1 MNRDSEDAKNGLRKM
16 MSRSYVIF
24 FLWWFFHLVCVEEA
38 WAGARSMKDN
48 SSFYQPYVYKDNGRG
63 GREPE
68 FSIKRSGLLPDWI
81 SLGVQQRI
89 RYEMLTNQFRA
100 GSSGNDQVL
109 SFRTLAQANL
119 RLHPQLNLHLELQDS
134 RQELADSGTNLTT
147 AIVNSAELLE
157 ANIYWFANFIFRRIK
172 QFPSSV

>member
-1 MNRDSEDAKNGLRKM
+1 MGKKLLINRVLPSCMG
-16 MSRSYVIF
+16 F
-24 FLWWFFHLVCVEEA
+24 FFWWFLHLVSFSA
-38 WAGARSMKDN
+38 TSAREPPLIDSG
-48 SSFYQPYVYKDNGRG
+48 SFPQPYVYKDNGRG

-68 FSIKRSGLLPDWI
+68 FSIKRSGLLPDWL

-89 RYEMLTNQFRA
+89 RHEMLNNQFRA
-100 GSSGNDQVL
+100 GSQGNDQLL

-134 RQELADSGTNLTT
+134 RQGLADSGTNLTT

-157 ANIYWFANFIFRRIK
+157 ANI
-172 QFPSSV
+172 

>member
-1 MNRDSEDAKNGLRKM
+1 MG
-16 MSRSYVIF
+16 F
-24 FLWWFFHLVCVEEA
+24 FFWWFLHLV
-38 WAGARSMKDN
+38 
-48 SSFYQPYVYKDNGRG
+48 SFSATSASEPPLIDSGSFPQPYVYKDNGRG
-63 GREPE
+63 GTEPE
-68 FSIKRSGLLPDWI
+68 FSIKRSALLPDWI

-89 RYEMLTNQFRA
+89 RYEMLKNQFRVGA
-100 GSSGNDQVL
+100 SGNDQVL

-157 ANIYWFANFIFRRIK
+157 ANIYWFANLAIFAPQASCIAAMA
-172 QFPSSV
+172 